1 MPIQRTDD
9 LKTAINDARA
19 DGFPI
24 LVASV
29 DASGQPSMSIRGSLQ
44 TRSASSLAIWIRSAD
59 GGILKSIAVNP
70 NIAPW
75 YSNTTTNTAFLMHGE
90 AERVDDEAV
99 KQQVYD
105 ASPEGERNLDPER
118 KGTAMV
124 IDLIRIIQRGQVLM
138 SRG

>member
-1 MPIQRTDD
+1 MPIQLTDD
-9 LKTAINDARA
+9 VKTAINNARA

-44 TRSASSLAIWIRSAD
+44 TLTDSSLGIWIRNAD

-70 NIAPW
+70 HIALW
-75 YSNTTTNTAFLMHGE
+75 YRNTTTNTAFLMHGE
-90 AERVDDEAV
+90 AKRVDDDAV

-105 ASPEGERNLDPER
+105 ASPEGERNMDPER

-124 IDLIRIIQRGQVLM
+124 IDLIRVIQRGQVLM
-138 SRG
+138 ER